1 MNLEETFLL
10 AGLFVGGFLLLRPLV
25 GAIAERIRHKA
36 LPQADAVDKA
46 EILEELQ
53 GVRQEMTELA
63 ERMDFAERL
72 LAKQGEAARLAPPG
86 GR

>member
-1 MNLEETFLL
+1 MNPEELFLL

-25 GAIAERIRHKA
+25 SAIADRIRHKA
-36 LPQADAVDKA
+36 LPPADALDKA
-46 EILEELQ
+46 EILEELRV
-53 GVRQEMTELA
+53 VRLEMTELA

-72 LAKQGEAARLAPPG
+72 LAKQSEAARLAPPG